1 MLCSLEKRIFADK
14 DLRLLGYYIML
25 NGK

>member
-1 MLCSLEKRIFADK
+1 MLYSLEKRIFADK
-14 DLRLLGYYIML
+14 DLRLLGCYVML